1 MKKITIVLFFWI
13 FVFNVNSQVIKR
25 GSTND
30 LFLNDSTTFNREVKV
45 TLDGETSYTDYKI
58 ISFSNDTTVVDTTL
72 TIQKDYKFNYLRK
85 DDFELLPF
93 HNQGQTYNKLG
104 YSFKNSAL
112 FPAVGFTSK
121 QYNYYK
127 IEDIKYYYVPTPTS
141 EIMYR
146 TGLEQGQVLDAFLTM
161 NTSRQFNIS
170 IAYKGLRSLGKY
182 RNTLASHGNFRTSF
196 NYHSKNKNYYLRGHF
211 SSFDLLN
218 NENGGL
224 TDQSIGFFESNNT
237 NYTDRARLD
246 VNFTNADNM
255 FEGKRYYFEQKI
267 KLNPKKNKSEKVV
280 KNEAIKLQKKKIPSK
295 KPAFN
300 NDSISNKTPVVK
312 GKLITKD
319 TLLKPTT
326 SVLNDTLKFKPTVIK
341 NDTLKID
348 TIAKNAVAAK
358 NVEVTKR
365 DSLQRTTKDNKQI
378 FDIKLGHTFMYET
391 KHYRFNQNEA
401 VSLFGTAFQ
410 QNIADHTSY
419 QKMDN
424 QVYLQLNAPYLGSLR
439 AKANYYKYNYHYN
452 SILYY
457 DAQTISDRLKGNAI
471 AVGADWDTTF
481 GAVQLK
487 ADASSII
494 SGDLT
499 GSSLKTMAVVKKD
512 SVFSFKGFAEFTS
525 KSPEFNKLLYQSGY
539 QDYNWQTNFNNEKIA
554 TFGVEFI
561 SKKWGALNASYNIID
576 NYTYF
581 NEDSKPVQANETLN
595 YLKVKASKSITYKK
609 ITLEN
614 TIMYQKVANGASFFR
629 TPEFVTRN
637 TLYYSNYL
645 FKGRPL
651 YLQTG
656 VTFKYFT
663 AFKAN
668 AYNPVLSEFVLQN
681 TTKIGNYPVFDFF
694 ANAQIRRTRLFLKVE
709 NFSASFT
716 GRNYYSAPSY
726 PYRDLTVRFG
736 LVWNFFI

>member
-348 TIAKNAVAAK
+348 TIAKNVALEA
-358 NVEVTKR
+358 E
-365 DSLQRTTKDNKQI
+365 NK
-378 FDIKLGHTFMYET
+378 E
-391 KHYRFNQNEA
+391 
-401 VSLFGTAFQ
+401 
-410 QNIADHTSY
+410 
-419 QKMDN
+419 
-424 QVYLQLNAPYLGSLR
+424 
-439 AKANYYKYNYHYN
+439 
-452 SILYY
+452 
-457 DAQTISDRLKGNAI
+457 
-471 AVGADWDTTF
+471 
-481 GAVQLK
+481 
-487 ADASSII
+487 
-494 SGDLT
+494 
-499 GSSLKTMAVVKKD
+499 
-512 SVFSFKGFAEFTS
+512 
-525 KSPEFNKLLYQSGY
+525 
-539 QDYNWQTNFNNEKIA
+539 
-554 TFGVEFI
+554 
-561 SKKWGALNASYNIID
+561 
-576 NYTYF
+576 
-581 NEDSKPVQANETLN
+581 
-595 YLKVKASKSITYKK
+595 
-609 ITLEN
+609 
-614 TIMYQKVANGASFFR
+614 
-629 TPEFVTRN
+629 
-637 TLYYSNYL
+637 
-645 FKGRPL
+645 
-651 YLQTG
+651 
-656 VTFKYFT
+656 
-663 AFKAN
+663 
-668 AYNPVLSEFVLQN
+668 
-681 TTKIGNYPVFDFF
+681 
-694 ANAQIRRTRLFLKVE
+694 
-709 NFSASFT
+709 
-716 GRNYYSAPSY
+716 
-726 PYRDLTVRFG
+726 
-736 LVWNFFI
+736 